1 MKREGKILLYSAL
14 FIVATYFLF
23 AGLVYAEP
31 FLVPVFTAMVL
42 AFMMIPVAKK
52 FEKWGFH
59 KILATTISTLIL
71 LLVAVAFM
79 AVLFFQVR
87 GFADDWEEIQ
97 EKLEE
102 NLIEFTQ
109 YLVENTPLQQD
120 YVDRFGLGRNDEENG
135 EQEEEQKNDQGGE
148 QEQNEWQN
156 ESESENVQNEPDSA
170 QEQNEQEVKEDQG
183 QNGEEDEEEEEMD
196 EEAIQQEAQEAGEQ
210 VINIVSAVTLF
221 ITNFLITFIYVFLFI
236 HFRSRLKIFILRFFP
251 RHRREKI
258 AFVVSRSSSVSRRY
272 LAGRLF
278 LMIILTGLYYAGL
291 AISGLQNAFFISLI
305 AAALSI
311 IPFVGNIIGYFIAIG
326 VALLTNGETGS
337 LIGITITFIIAQ
349 FVDTYILQPIVLGD
363 RVDVHPLFIILS
375 VILGNEVW
383 GVMGMALA
391 IPIFGMIT
399 VICRNVPELNP
410 FGYLFSKN
418 DLEESDGQQ

>member
-1 MKREGKILLYSAL
+1 MWMKRGGKILLYSAL

-52 FEKWGFH
+52 LEKWGFH
-59 KILATTISTLIL
+59 RILATTISALIL
-71 LLVAVAFM
+71 LLVVVAFM

-120 YVDRFGLGRNDEENG
+120 YVDRFGIGRDNPV
-135 EQEEEQKNDQGGE
+135 EQEPGGE
-148 QEQNEWQN
+148 QI
-156 ESESENVQNEPDSA
+156 QNEPDSGS
-170 QEQNEQEVKEDQG
+170 EQDGQGGAEEAG
-183 QNGEEDEEEEEMD
+183 QNGEGEEEEEEMD
-196 EEAIQQEAQEAGEQ
+196 EESMEQAAQEAGEQ
-210 VINIVSAVTLF
+210 VISIVGAVTQF
-221 ITNFLITFIYVFLFI
+221 VTNFLITFIYVFLFI
-236 HFRSRLKIFILRFFP
+236 HFRSRLKVFILRFFS
-251 RHRREKI
+251 RQRRDEI
-258 AFVVSRSSSVSRRY
+258 AFVISRSASVSRRY

-311 IPFVGNIIGYFIAIG
+311 IPFVGNFIGYFIALG
-326 VALLTNGETGS
+326 VSLLTNGDLGAF
-337 LIGITITFIIAQ
+337 IGISITFLVAQ

-391 IPIFGMIT
+391 IPIFGMVT
-399 VICRNVPELNP
+399 VVCRNVPELNP

-418 DLEESDGQQ
+418 ELEESDGQQ